1 MAISASVYR
10 KIQSIKTWAT
20 NKLPT
25 VSEDTYTDL
34 LTDLLKYLDD
44 LITNNDF
51 FETDIQVI
59 IDELNKLLNMTFPTE
74 QDINKAIQAS
84 KTEITKEYT
93 NAINSAKSELTTS
106 YTKAIEASEK
116 TLNASI
122 GAVDSKLDTTK
133 TTLQSNINATSAK
146 IDTTMNAHKRISK
159 TPSLVLW
166 KIFLRRVN
174 ICQ

>member
-1 MAISASVYR
+1 MSISASTYR
-10 KIQSIKTWAT
+10 KILSIKTWAT

-25 VSEDTYTDL
+25 VTEDSYTSL

-51 FETDIQVI
+51 FETDIKKLV
-59 IDELNKLLNMTFPTE
+59 DELNKLLNMTFPTE
-74 QDINKAIQAS
+74 EDINKAIQAS

-93 NAINSAKSELTTS
+93 SAINSAKSELTTS

-116 TLNASI
+116 TLNARI
-122 GAVDSKLDTTK
+122 DTVDDELNTTK

-146 IDTTMNAHKRISK
+146 IDTTMNAHKK
-159 TPSLVLW
+159 
-166 KIFLRRVN
+166 N
-174 ICQ
+174 IKDTITGAMTNLTEEN